1 MIHKF
6 RNQHPITRL
15 CALVDVAKSG
25 YQAWCTGK
33 VTSPRKLD
41 DMRLVVAI
49 KAAHQ
54 HGRGIYGPEKIQSEL
69 LAQGILAGLNRIKRL
84 RRLHGIRCTHKKK
97 FKVTTDSKHS
107 LPIAD
112 NVLNRQ
118 FAQTAPNQVWVAD
131 ITYIPTD
138 EGWLYLAA
146 LKDLYTCEIV
156 GWAMDRQMTKQL
168 AIDALRAAY
177 WRKKPAPGLLHH
189 SDRGSQ
195 YCSGTY
201 RELQVSY
208 KMKTSM
214 ALGHPVSRKGNCWD
228 NAPRGWPRAMESFFG
243 TLKTECLHHFKFK
256 TRDQARQI
264 VFDYIEVFYNRI
276 RRHATIQNQV
286 PADYAN
292 QFYKNE
298 LQIAA

>member
-15 CALVDVAKSG
+15 CTLVDVAKSG
-25 YQAWCTGK
+25 YQAWCAGK
-33 VTSPRKLD
+33 VTSPRKLEEV
-41 DMRLVVAI
+41 RLVVAI

-54 HGRGIYGPEKIQSEL
+54 RGRGIYGPEKIQSEL
-69 LAQGILAGLNRIKRL
+69 LAQGILASLNRIKRL
-84 RRLHGIRCTHKKK
+84 RRLHSIRCTHKKK

-118 FAQTAPNQVWVAD
+118 FPQSAPNQVWVAD

-138 EGWLYLAA
+138 EGWLFLAGV
-146 LKDLYTCEIV
+146 KDLYTCEIV
-156 GWAMDRQMTKQL
+156 GWAMDKQMTKQL
-168 AIDALRAAY
+168 AIDALCAAY
-177 WRKKPAPGLLHH
+177 WRKKPPPGLLHH

-195 YCSGTY
+195 YCSGSY
-201 RELQVSY
+201 RALQVGY

-214 ALGHPVSRKGNCWD
+214 SRKGDCWD
-228 NAPRGWPRAMESFFG
+228 NAPMESFFG

-256 TRDQARQI
+256 TRDQARQV